1 MNYKEQADL
10 CPENAFAQ
18 RVYIREIEQ
27 ELSTLRAQL
36 AEKDK
41 KLKEQQGWTCFH
53 CGATFTDEK
62 CAREH
67 FGTQQIS
74 EPACKIQGG
83 AIHGILE
90 ALRDAEEQLARYYQ
104 EDSDVC
110 RSMHAMTTKHAAQL
124 RRCEELGYERG
135 LIAAVDGERLQSQI
149 STAEEKGHN

>member
-1 MNYKEQADL
+1 MSITCPNCKTNISTAD
-10 CPENAFAQ
+10 PAFK
-18 RVYIREIEQ
+18 YQ
-27 ELSTLRAQL
+27 EECRALRAQL

-41 KLKEQQGWTCFH
+41 QLAEQQKGWTCFH
-53 CGATFTDEK
+53 CGETFTDEK

-67 FGTQQIS
+67 FGTQQLS

-110 RSMHAMTTKHAAQL
+110 RSMHAMATKHAAQL

-135 LIAAVDGERLQSQI
+135 LIAAVDGERLQSQL
-149 STAEEKGHN
+149 STTPKGLNHD